1 LPIGVEDESI
11 VKGALEIAEDP
22 LDSFLVRGI
31 KGLKVP

>member
-11 VKGALEIAEDP
+11 VKGALEIVEDP
-22 LDSFLVRGI
+22 LDSFSVRGI